1 MMVDER
7 RSRVSGTLSVVDTPP
22 EGNRARPPQPPSRP
36 RSGGSSQRRNALAL
50 ALLLGMF
57 AAGALIEAD
66 ASSARFIGV
75 EDPEC
80 PSRLVL
86 PDHGCPG
93 CGLTRATAMILD
105 GDTAAATRLHPGAW
119 LVVVLGAAGT
129 LMRAALLASPG
140 KSEWIHR
147 QQCHGKLLFLGGLLA
162 IWPARLA

>member
-1 MMVDER
+1 MMADEQP
-7 RSRVSGTLSVVDTPP
+7 SRVSGNLFVVDTPP
-22 EGNRARPPQPPSRP
+22 EGDRARQHEPPSRP
-36 RSGGSSQRRNALAL
+36 RSGAASRRRNAFAL

-66 ASSARFIGV
+66 AGGARLFGV
-75 EDPEC
+75 EGPEC

-105 GDTAAATRLHPGAW
+105 GDTAGATRLHPGAW

-129 LMRAALLASPG
+129 LMRAALLVSPR
-140 KSEWIHR
+140 KSDWIHR
-147 QQCHGKLLFLGGLLA
+147 QLRNGRLLFLGGLLA
-162 IWPARLA
+162 IWLARLA

>member
-1 MMVDER
+1 M
-7 RSRVSGTLSVVDTPP
+7 
-22 EGNRARPPQPPSRP
+22 SRP
-36 RSGGSSQRRNALAL
+36 QAAESGVEPPAQRALAL

-66 ASSARFIGV
+66 ANGARLFGV
-75 EDPEC
+75 EGPEC

-105 GDTAAATRLHPGAW
+105 GDTAGATRLHPGAW

-129 LMRAALLASPG
+129 LMRAALLVSPR
-140 KSEWIHR
+140 KSDWIHR
-147 QQCHGKLLFLGGLLA
+147 QLRNGRLLFLGGLPA
-162 IWPARLA
+162 IWLARLARPRLLRLPPDPKRRPAWSS